1 MTDTRT
7 IVAMMLTAAVTTGLV
22 VAQGA
27 GTPSPQEQ
35 PPAGQTGAPAA
46 RFQRGGVEAPAPPAQ
61 GRGADP
67 GQRGAAPPGGRQGG
81 GRAAGGY
88 TQFTRPMAPEDVVV
102 RGKALYTTNC
112 ASCHAADLRGTAD
125 GKYPNLLRSG
135 VALRDQK
142 GELIGARVAKHTPP
156 LTLIEADTVAI
167 AEYVH
172 SVHATMSNQGS
183 PPGRY
188 PTNVTLNVLVGDPK
202 AGEATFAVVCGACH
216 SVTGNLKG
224 IGSKFSDPRALQ
236 NGWVSGSTSMF
247 GGGARGGGGAVP
259 AVVTMADGSKLEG
272 TLVREDDFL
281 VVLNLPDGT
290 RKSMARTNGVPRV
303 EVKDPKAGHV
313 DAIVK
318 LAHED
323 MQNHMLHDITAYL
336 WTIK

>member
-1 MTDTRT
+1 
-7 IVAMMLTAAVTTGLV
+7 VL
-22 VAQGA
+22 
-27 GTPSPQEQ
+27 
-35 PPAGQTGAPAA
+35 
-46 RFQRGGVEAPAPPAQ
+46 
-61 GRGADP
+61 
-67 GQRGAAPPGGRQGG
+67 
-81 GRAAGGY
+81 
-88 TQFTRPMAPEDVVV
+88 V
-102 RGKALYTTNC
+102 RGKALYATNC
-112 ASCHAADLRGTAD
+112 AGCHAADLRGTAD
-125 GKYPNLLRSG
+125 GKNPNLLRSG

-142 GELIGARVAKHTPP
+142 GELIGARLAKHQPP
-156 LTLIEADTVAI
+156 ITLNEADTVAT
-167 AEYVH
+167 AEYIH
-172 SVHATMSNQGS
+172 SIHSTMSNQGS
-183 PPGRY
+183 PPGRN

-202 AGEATFAVVCGACH
+202 AGEATFQAVCGACH

-224 IGSKFSDPRALQ
+224 IASKFSDPRALQ
-236 NGWVSGSTSMF
+236 NGWVSGSSSTF
-247 GGGARGGGGAVP
+247 GGGRGGRGGGGSVP

-281 VVLNLPDGT
+281 IVLILPDGT